1 VKKTITSNKIFYLI
15 IGSLINSL
23 FALFFGVIAYASV
36 GKIEFSYLTGLF
48 ILESILIVFDL
59 SINNYIIKFASSK
72 ENQINQKIINFFL
85 KKIIIFCLIFFFL
98 NLFFLKKIFWDKI
111 INQQN
116 DLSLIITIIVSVII
130 IIRVFINFLRAILIG
145 NSEQIKIARIQI
157 ISGCLKFIFFILF
170 LFYLKTI
177 VSLLIIYLLCFLI
190 ELIMYLNTT
199 YKKLIINFSFFKNY
213 YIKENYISS
222 FKKIFILSLSIIIF
236 FNIDRI
242 FLSYKIEENILGEYN
257 FIRTLLLGFFILS
270 SAYYYTLLPD
280 ISKLTKYNLLIKK
293 KIINNFKSLNIILV
307 FCIIS
312 SALFFERFFYDFQLN
327 LFFKIENFLIFKI
340 ILFATY
346 FNMLNQIF
354 LSFQIANS
362 YLRTPAII
370 NFIIIIVALIFIN
383 PLFSLYN
390 VEGVAFLY
398 FLISAISWLVNA
410 AVLSIFYNKIFTR
423 ELMHNILKTLI
434 LNFIISFSTLITLDA
449 LFYNFSKLLFY
460 LILGLTLFY
469 VFYLSQ
475 RNNNLID
482 NK

>member
-1 VKKTITSNKIFYLI
+1 MKKFNTSNKIFYLI

-23 FALFFGVIAYASV
+23 FTLFFGIIAYASV

-72 ENQINQKIINFFL
+72 ENQIKQKIINFFL
-85 KKIIIFCLIFFFL
+85 KKIIIFSLIFFII
-98 NLFFLKKIFWDKI
+98 NLVFLKKIFWDKI

-130 IIRVFINFLRAILIG
+130 IVRVFINFLRAILIG
-145 NSEQIKIARIQI
+145 SSEQIKTAEIQI
-157 ISGCLKFIFFILF
+157 TSACLKFIFFIFF
-170 LFYLKTI
+170 LFYFKTI
-177 VSLLIIYLLCFLI
+177 ESLLIIYLLCFLI
-190 ELIMYLNTT
+190 ELLMYLNAT
-199 YKKLIINFSFFKNY
+199 YKKFIINFSFFKNY
-213 YIKENYISS
+213 FIKEHYISS
-222 FKKIFILSLSIIIF
+222 LKKILILSLSIIIF

-242 FLSYKIEENILGEYN
+242 FLSYNLEENILGEYN

-280 ISKLTKYNLLIKK
+280 ISKLSKYNLLIKK
-293 KIINNFKSLNIILV
+293 KIIKNFQSLNIILV

-312 SALFFERFFYDFQLN
+312 SALFFERFLYDFQLN
-327 LFFKIENFLIFKI
+327 SFFKIDNFLIFKI

-362 YLRTPAII
+362 YLKTPTIM

-390 VEGVAFLY
+390 IEGVAFLY
-398 FLISAISWLVNA
+398 FFINTISWIVNA
-410 AVLSIFYNKIFTR
+410 AVLSVFFNKIFTQK
-423 ELMHNILKTLI
+423 LMYKILKTLI
-434 LNFIISFSTLITLDA
+434 LNFIFAFFTLLTIDILV
-449 LFYNFSKLLFY
+449 YNLSKLAFY
-460 LILGLTLFY
+460 LILGLVLFY

-475 RNNNLID
+475 KLLK
-482 NK
+482 NKI

>member
-1 VKKTITSNKIFYLI
+1 VKKFNTSNKIFYLI

-23 FALFFGVIAYASV
+23 FTLFFGIIAYASV

-72 ENQINQKIINFFL
+72 ENQIKQKIINFFL
-85 KKIIIFCLIFFFL
+85 KKIIIFSLIFFII
-98 NLFFLKKIFWDKI
+98 NLVFLKKIFWDKI

-130 IIRVFINFLRAILIG
+130 IVRVFINFLRAILIG
-145 NSEQIKIARIQI
+145 SSEQIKTAEIQI
-157 ISGCLKFIFFILF
+157 TSACLKFIFFIFF
-170 LFYLKTI
+170 LFYFKTI
-177 VSLLIIYLLCFLI
+177 ESLLIIYLLCFLI
-190 ELIMYLNTT
+190 ELVMYLNAT
-199 YKKLIINFSFFKNY
+199 YKKFIINFSFFKNY
-213 YIKENYISS
+213 FIKENYISS
-222 FKKIFILSLSIIIF
+222 LKKIFILSLSIIIF

-242 FLSYKIEENILGEYN
+242 FLSYNIEENILGEYN

-280 ISKLTKYNLLIKK
+280 ISKLSKYNLLIKK
-293 KIINNFKSLNIILV
+293 KIINNFQSLNIILV

-312 SALFFERFFYDFQLN
+312 SALFFERFLYDFQLN
-327 LFFKIENFLIFKI
+327 SFFKIDNFLIFKI

-362 YLRTPAII
+362 FLKTPAIM

-390 VEGVAFLY
+390 IEGVAFLY
-398 FLISAISWLVNA
+398 FFINTISWMVNA
-410 AVLSIFYNKIFTR
+410 AVLSVFFNKIFTQK
-423 ELMHNILKTLI
+423 LMYKILKTLI
-434 LNFIISFSTLITLDA
+434 LNFIFAFFTLLTIDILV
-449 LFYNFSKLLFY
+449 YNLSKLAFY
-460 LILGLTLFY
+460 LILGLVLFY

-475 RNNNLID
+475 KLLK
-482 NK
+482 NKI